1 MKYIPFDSRDKRYK
15 SVTGAAKEGESVRF
29 SVLLHNDA
37 SPYMVYMA
45 VTNCT
50 HMYRAHTKFYTLNY
64 SGKYDDNYNW
74 YTIELSLKEGIYN
87 YFFCYDSPWGR
98 LYITRFRIGEG
109 HVSPEGKEWQ
119 LTVVQKDFSTPLDF
133 SGGIIYQIFP
143 DRFYNSG
150 KLKKNVPNDRYL
162 QEDWYAIPE
171 YRQTKNIKRLCN
183 DYYGGDLAGITEKI
197 PYLKSLGVSII
208 YLNPIFEA
216 HSNHRYNTADYFEI
230 DPMLGTK
237 ADFKKLCATA
247 KKNGISIILDGV
259 FSHTGD
265 DSVYFNRYGRY
276 DSVGAYNS
284 VESPYKNWYKFN
296 EWPNDYSAWWGV
308 PSLPEVEESTED
320 YLDFITGENGVLRY
334 WMRMGASGWRL
345 DVADELPDV
354 FLDKTRSA
362 VRAENPKAIIIGEVW
377 EDATN
382 KVSYSERRRYLRGSQ
397 LDSVMNYPFSNAI
410 INFVKGGNA
419 FDFMDSVIEICDNY
433 PKQCLDLMM
442 NHIGT
447 HDTIRAVTALAG
459 APWRNDRAW
468 QSTYKMTEEQLEHGK
483 QLLRLAAVLQFTLPG
498 IPSIFYGDEAGVQGY
513 GDPFCRTAYPWGRED
528 QTLIEFYK
536 KLGNF
541 RRENAVF
548 KNGDIVPVFS
558 GLGALVYKRVS
569 ESEEVL
575 VCVNR
580 WHDEEEVFVGD
591 EWDNSEVVFGQAPTD
606 GKLLIE
612 GTGYI
617 VLKRTIK

>member
-15 SVTGAAKEGESVRF
+15 SVMGAAKEGESVKF

-37 SPYMVYMA
+37 SPYKVYMA
-45 VTNCT
+45 VTDCT
-50 HMYRAHTKFYTLNY
+50 AIYREHTKFYTMHY
-64 SGKYDDNYNW
+64 SGRYDDNYNW
-74 YTIELSLKEGIYN
+74 YTIELSLGEGIYN

-109 HVSPEGKEWQ
+109 YVSPEGKEWQ
-119 LTVVQKDFSTPLDF
+119 LTVVQKDFCTPLDF

-150 KLKKNVPNDRYL
+150 KPKKKVPDDRYL
-162 QEDWYAIPE
+162 QEDWFATPE
-171 YRQTKNIKRLCN
+171 YRQTKSKKRLCN

-237 ADFKKLCATA
+237 ADFKKLCSTA

-296 EWPNDYSAWWGV
+296 KWPNDYSAWWGV
-308 PSLPEVEESTED
+308 PSLPEVEELTED
-320 YLDFITGENGVLRY
+320 YLEFITGENGVLRY

-345 DVADELPDV
+345 DVADELPDI
-354 FLDKTRSA
+354 FLDKMRSA
-362 VRAENPKAIIIGEVW
+362 VRAENPKALIIGEVW

-410 INFVKGGNA
+410 VDFVKGGNA
-419 FDFMDSVIEICDNY
+419 FDFMDSIIEICDNY

-447 HDTIRAVTALAG
+447 HDTIRALTALAG
-459 APWRNDRAW
+459 AEWRNDRAW
-468 QSTYKMTEEQLEHGK
+468 QSVQRMTEEQLKHGK
-483 QLLRLAAVLQFTLPG
+483 NLLRLAAVLQFTLPG

-513 GDPFCRTAYPWGRED
+513 GDPFCRAAYPWGRED
-528 QTLIEFYK
+528 ESLLEFYK
-536 KLGNF
+536 KLGKF
-541 RRENAVF
+541 RRENRVF
-548 KNGDIVPVFS
+548 KNGDIIPVFS
-558 GLGALVYKRVS
+558 GLGSLVYKRAD
-569 ESEEVL
+569 ETEEIL

-580 WHDEEEVFVGD
+580 WHDEEEVFVG
-591 EWDNSEVVFGQAPTD
+591 EVWDDSEVIFGHAPAD
-606 GKLLIE
+606 GKLLVA
-612 GTGYI
+612 GTGYV
-617 VLKRTIK
+617 VLKRKLK